1 MWCDYNSKLEV
12 FYVDV
17 TYEWLMTVT
26 TMLHLACNRLCSLD
40 NALFLLSHHL
50 LNYKAADRQ
59 LVYTVNIIDS
69 YQESEVSPVGY

>member
-1 MWCDYNSKLEV
+1 M
-12 FYVDV
+12 VDDSNNNASSGMQQIV
-17 TYEWLMTVT
+17 
-26 TMLHLACNRLCSLD
+26 CSLD
-40 NALFLLSHHL
+40 NALFLLSHL